1 MALRPKSGVSMHKA
15 REILR
20 LIIEA
25 QLKDREIA
33 HSCRVSHM
41 TVNNYR
47 TAIKGKGLSYQS
59 LTHMTDRELES
70 ILKCKKGRKKQIARP
85 QPNFKVIHIE
95 LQKKG
100 VTLQLLW
107 EEYKEEHPDG
117 YGRTQFCDLYKK
129 WKQKLDVS
137 MRQSHKAG
145 EKLFVDYSGQ
155 TVPITDPKTG
165 TITSAQIFVAV
176 LGASNYTYAEASQS
190 QKLPDFIASHV
201 NAFQFFGGVPELI
214 IPDNLKSAVSKP
226 CRYDPEINRSYHEMA
241 LHYGTVILPARARKP
256 KDKAKV
262 EVGVQIVQR
271 WILATLRNR
280 AFFSIGEL
288 NREISVLLEKLN
300 QRPFKKLKG
309 SRRYLFETME
319 YRALKPLPQI
329 PYTYADWSKTRVNDD
344 YHIELNYHHYSVPFT
359 VVRDV
364 VDIRTTPRT
373 VEIFYQNKRIAS
385 HKRNDTPGEKTTVID
400 HMPKSHQKHLE
411 ISPSDILVWA
421 NRMGDATHT
430 VIKRII
436 TQRGNED
443 SAYRSCLGVMRLNR
457 SYPDQRIENACQR
470 ALMINGCSYPS
481 IKSIL
486 EKGLDQMN
494 PEPDQEER
502 PIIHQNIRGKDYFG
516 FTNKTLQ
523 AGEYLC

>member
-1 MALRPKSGVSMHKA
+1 MHKA

-20 LIIEA
+20 LILEA

-33 HSCRVSHM
+33 QSCNVSHM

-47 TAIKGKGLSYQS
+47 TAISDQGLSYLQLS
-59 LTHMTDRELES
+59 HMNDTEIER
-70 ILKCKKGRKKQIARP
+70 ILKCQKGRKKQISRP
-85 QPNFKVIHIE
+85 QPDFKVIHIE

-107 EEYKEEHPDG
+107 EEYREVYPDG
-117 YGRTQFCDLYKK
+117 YGRSQFCDVYKT
-129 WKQKLDVS
+129 WKQTLDLS

-155 TVPITDPKTG
+155 TVSVTDPKTG
-165 TITSAQIFVAV
+165 EMKQAQIFVAV
-176 LGASNYTYAEASQS
+176 LGASNYTYAEASWS
-190 QKLPDFIASHV
+190 QKLPDFITSHV
-201 NAFQFFGGVPELI
+201 NAFQFFGGVPELV

-241 LHYGTVILPARARKP
+241 VHYNTVIFPARARKP

-280 AFFSIGEL
+280 AFFSLEEL
-288 NREISVLLEKLN
+288 NGEISFLLEKLN

-309 SRRYLFETME
+309 TRKQLFETME
-319 YRALKPLPQI
+319 SPHLKPLPLF
-329 PYTYADWSKTRVNDD
+329 PYSYADWSKTRVTDD
-344 YHIELNYHHYSVPFT
+344 YHIELNYHHYSVPFS
-359 VVRDV
+359 VAREV
-364 VDIRTTPRT
+364 VDIRSTPRT
-373 VEIFYQNKRIAS
+373 VEVFYRNKRIAS
-385 HKRNDTPGEKTTVID
+385 HKRDDTPGGKSTVIQ

-411 ISPSDILVWA
+411 TSPSDILTWA
-421 NRMGDATHT
+421 RRMGDATHT

-436 TQRGNED
+436 TQRRNED

-457 SYPDQRIENACQR
+457 TYPDHRIESACQR
-470 ALMINGCSYPS
+470 ALLINGCSYPS

-486 EKGLDQMN
+486 EKGLDQEFS
-494 PEPDQEER
+494 EPVQEEP
-502 PIIHQNIRGKDYFG
+502 PIIHQNIRGKDYFNL
-516 FTNKTLQ
+516 TDDIIH